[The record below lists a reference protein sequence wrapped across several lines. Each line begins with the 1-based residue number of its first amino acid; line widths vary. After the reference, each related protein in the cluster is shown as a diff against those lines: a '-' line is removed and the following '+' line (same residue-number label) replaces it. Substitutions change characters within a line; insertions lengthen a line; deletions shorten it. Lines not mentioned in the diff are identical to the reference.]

1 MTHRPNLKFT
11 LAVAAAMA
19 GAGLI
24 LSGPI
29 SVRADVGTAIPAA
42 DTTVSLDSTTAPATP
57 APVPDTHPL
66 LMYSL
71 DKMPD
76 ATGSTFGQDL
86 QNMGINIYGY
96 LEAGYTTS
104 FQGTPKPTYAG
115 RVFDTEYGNHLQL
128 DQLDLSVEKAIN
140 FSDPAFR
147 KRGWDIGG
155 KMEWL
160 YGYDASLIHSNG
172 LNFYHGWNNNT
183 DQYPLYQ
190 FDLEQAYVDFA
201 VPVGKDGGLRLR
213 IGKFDTL
220 LGEETINPTTNY
232 FYSHSFE
239 FGYAIP
245 FTNTGIMAEYIMN
258 SQWSFWA
265 GITRGWNQSLRD
277 NNSAIDFMG
286 EATYTPTSEWTL
298 TANVIAGPED
308 NNNDTYYRTVLDL
321 IASWNPAH
329 ILGGNLTLVNDTDFG
344 YDGAGGTLASEEATE
359 GETSLDGDEGSVQSA
374 SWFATAFYASYNI
387 NSYLQANARAEYYY
401 DGKSFTTG
409 LDNGTNLDLGEIT
422 LGMTITPFPDS
433 NLGKNL
439 RFRPEIREDM
449 ADQPVFQNGKH
460 YQTTIGMDV
469 IYTF

>member
-1 MTHRPNLKFT
+1 
-11 LAVAAAMA
+11 
-19 GAGLI
+19 
-24 LSGPI
+24 
-29 SVRADVGTAIPAA
+29 
-42 DTTVSLDSTTAPATP
+42 
-57 APVPDTHPL
+57 
-66 LMYSL
+66 
-71 DKMPD
+71 
-76 ATGSTFGQDL
+76 
-86 QNMGINIYGY
+86 MGINIYGY

-183 DQYPLYQ
+183 NQYPLYQ

-201 VPVGKDGGLRLR
+201 VPIGKDGGLRLR

-245 FTNTGIMAEYIMN
+245 FTNTGIMAQYIMN

-265 GITRGWNQSLRD
+265 GVTRGWSQSLRD

-286 EATYTPTSEWTL
+286 EVSYTPNSQWTL

-308 NNNDTYYRTVLDL
+308 NNDNSHYRSVLDL
-321 IASWNPAH
+321 IASWNPSN
-329 ILGGNLTLVNDTDFG
+329 ILHGNLTLVDNADFG
-344 YDGAGGTLASEEATE
+344 YDGDGGYLAGES
-359 GETSLDGDEGSVQSA
+359 GSA
-374 SWFATAFYASYNI
+374 GWFGNAVYASYAV
-387 NSYLQANARAEYYY
+387 NSYLTANARAEYYY
-401 DGKSFTTG
+401 DGDSFTTALAPG
-409 LDNGTNLDLGEIT
+409 HNLSLGEMT
-422 LGMTITPFPDS
+422 LGLTITPFPDS

-449 ADQPVFQNGKH
+449 ADLPVFQNSKH

>member
-1 MTHRPNLKFT
+1 
-11 LAVAAAMA
+11 V
-19 GAGLI
+19 
-24 LSGPI
+24 
-29 SVRADVGTAIPAA
+29 SVRAAGGTAIPTA
-42 DTTVSLDSTTAPATP
+42 DTTVSLDSTTAPAAPATP
-57 APVPDTHPL
+57 APTPDTHPL

-76 ATGSTFGQDL
+76 ATGSTVGQDL

-104 FQGTPKPTYAG
+104 FQGTPSPTYAG

-172 LNFYHGWNNNT
+172 LNFYHDWANNGT
-183 DQYPLYQ
+183 QHPLYQ

-245 FTNTGIMAEYIMN
+245 FTNTGVLAQYILN
-258 SQWSFWA
+258 SQWSFWG
-265 GITRGWNQSLRD
+265 GITRGWNQTLRD
-277 NNSAIDFMG
+277 NNSALDFMG
-286 EATYTPTSEWTL
+286 EVDYAPNSQWNFI
-298 TANVIAGPED
+298 ANFITGPED
-308 NNNDTYYRTVLDL
+308 TGDNSHYRSVLDL
-321 IASWNPAH
+321 IGSWTPAN
-329 ILGGNLTLVNDTDFG
+329 ILGGNLTLVNNTDFG
-344 YDGAGGTLASEEATE
+344 YDGAGGTPSFSPNSSIASA
-359 GETSLDGDEGSVQSA
+359 QSA
-374 SWFATAFYASYNI
+374 GWFATAFYASYNI

-401 DGKSFTTG
+401 DGDSFTTALAPG
-409 LDNGTNLDLGEIT
+409 HNLSLSELT
-422 LGMTITPFPDS
+422 LGLTIYPFPDS
-433 NLGKNL
+433 SLGKNL

-449 ADQPVFQNGKH
+449 ADLPVLQNGKH